1 MAFQS
6 GAGHFYPP
14 RKDPIDDLID
24 SAGDP
29 RLNVVSGLGYDP
41 SGLPPADWLGQVDEC
56 HQQRGPTLATG
67 LLQDSHSSTSLQ
79 QPPMMGIHDLEVASA
94 ASLWNNSQDSVLPF
108 RQYHL
113 SDNESQLGFANPNP
127 SNFGLDILPATGSL
141 QIETHCLVEQVS
153 EDSTI
158 TACTGSN
165 IQGMKRK
172 RGPLDNEK
180 RQKAK
185 EVRRKGGACL
195 RCKTLKES
203 VRM

>member
-1 MAFQS
+1 LAFQS
-6 GAGHFYPP
+6 GAGHFYSPQ
-14 RKDPIDDLID
+14 KDPIDDLID
-24 SAGDP
+24 SAGGP

-56 HQQRGPTLATG
+56 HQQRGPTLVTG
-67 LLQDSHSSTSLQ
+67 LLQDSHSST
-79 QPPMMGIHDLEVASA
+79 MVASA
-94 ASLWNNSQDSVLPF
+94 ASLWNGSQDSVLPF

-113 SDNESQLGFANPNP
+113 SDNESQPGFANPNP
-127 SNFGLDILPATGSL
+127 YNFGLDILPATGSL

-195 RCKTLKES
+195 RCKTLKEP